1 MIPKF
6 QLREASHQ
14 SSAFTES
21 YDQWNGHCPSEGI
34 APIAWVKGSSSYKTI
49 PRCWVKIWVFSSG
62 GQETHS
68 YFLYPNRCS
77 DVCLLDPMNHVS
89 YVHIKVP
96 VLMEVGCLNVWF
108 STLGRP
114 LPLQELSSMVVADNS
129 LAPNKCSNLCLPRV
143 LLWIIVPLNG
153 HTCC

>member
-1 MIPKF
+1 MISHDSQISVERSKPSVF
-6 QLREASHQ
+6 SLYREVWSMEWALSIWRDCSH
-14 SSAFTES
+14 
-21 YDQWNGHCPSEGI
+21 CR
-34 APIAWVKGSSSYKTI
+34 VKGSSSYKTI

-108 STLGRP
+108 STLRRS
-114 LPLQELSSMVVADNS
+114 LPLQELSSVVVADNS
-129 LAPNKCSNLCLPRV
+129 LEPNKCSNLCLPRV
-143 LLWIIVPLNG
+143 IL
-153 HTCC
+153 